1 MGIQRKLVAVPSS
14 VQGCGGWY
22 PSSRRSL
29 TGHPFDWPFKQDRAI
44 LARLLSFHL
53 PFIRLEAD
61 RQGILHFRC
70 TPRSFHTH
78 PITPFLCGLE
88 TLSHVH

>member
-1 MGIQRKLVAVPSS
+1 MGIQRKLGAVPSS

-29 TGHPFDWPFKQDRAI
+29 TGLPFVVLAIKAI